1 MELDQQVDSV
11 SSKEKIECA
20 FDEMVEVH
28 KLVPNPKNPNKHPE
42 RQIKMLAKII
52 DYQGQRSPIVVSTRS
67 GFIVKGPGRLAAI
80 QLLGWERC
88 AVDYQH
94 YEDEAQ
100 EFADM
105 VADNKISELAEH
117 DDEMFKL
124 EALNLQLDVSG
135 FDLDLLGIPDI
146 NLMPVDYVN
155 KGDETAE
162 WVGMPEFEPG
172 TDYIQISII
181 FKTEEDR
188 EKFAKEKN
196 LDIKKKQKRVWICY
210 G

>member
-1 MELDQQVDSV
+1 MALDNQTDTFT
-11 SSKEKIECA
+11 SKEKIECA
-20 FDEMVEVH
+20 FDEMVPIH
-28 KLVPNPKNPNKHPE
+28 KLVPNPKNPNKHPD
-42 RQIKMLAKII
+42 RQIEMLAKII

-67 GFIVKGPGRLAAI
+67 GFITKGHGRLAAI

-88 AVDYQH
+88 AVDHQH

-105 VADNKISELAEH
+105 VADNKIAELAEH

-135 FDLDLLGIPDI
+135 FDLDLLGVPDLNLVTVDSI
-146 NLMPVDYVN
+146 NR
-155 KGDETAE
+155 GDENSE

-172 TDYIQISII
+172 TNYITISVH
-181 FKTEEDR
+181 FKNEEDR
-188 EKFAKEKN
+188 AKYAEAKGME
-196 LDIKKKQKRVWICY
+196 ISSRGTRTWICY